1 MNART
6 KARANRGVALLEIL
20 IAIVVTV
27 FGLLALVA
35 MQLRATKL
43 ESESYQRTQAI
54 LLVDDMA
61 QRIKANRANVG
72 AYAIAGNNAV
82 GGTVS
87 ACAGTRA
94 AIDICEWGNL
104 ITGSA
109 ERDANNNPVGAMMQA
124 KGCVT
129 VTAPAAGASGP
140 TTAVVGLVW
149 RGHVESG
156 SANVLPCAVAGYAAG
171 DTLVRSVSTV
181 VRLGDLDG

>member
-1 MNART
+1 M
-6 KARANRGVALLEIL
+6 KAQSTRGVALIEVL

-27 FGLLALVA
+27 FGLLAMVA

-61 QRIKANRANVG
+61 QRIKANRTNVAAYEVSG
-72 AYAIAGNNAV
+72 ANAV
-82 GGTVS
+82 GGTVN
-87 ACAGTRA
+87 ACNGTRA

-109 ERDANNNPVGAMMQA
+109 ERDASNNPVGAMMQA
-124 KGCVT
+124 KGCVS
-129 VTAPAAGASGP
+129 VAAPAGGASGA
-140 TTAVVGLVW
+140 TTVVVGLVW

-156 SANVLPCAVAGYAAG
+156 SAATLPCAVAGYTAG
-171 DTLVRSVSTV
+171 DSLVRSVSTV

>member
-1 MNART
+1 MKSHAS
-6 KARANRGVALLEIL
+6 RGVALIEVL

-27 FGLLALVA
+27 FGLLAMVA

-61 QRIKANRANVG
+61 QRIKANRTNVAAYQITG
-72 AYAIAGNNAV
+72 ANAV
-82 GGTVS
+82 GGSVA
-87 ACAGTRA
+87 ACNGTRA

-109 ERDANNNPVGAMMQA
+109 ERDSNGNPVGAMMQA
-124 KGCVT
+124 RGCIS
-129 VTAPAAGASGP
+129 VTAPAGGASGA
-140 TTAVVGLVW
+140 TTAVIGLLW

-156 SANVLPCAVAGYAAG
+156 SAATLPCAVTGYTAG